1 MKEKFLKLLD
11 QDLWLEVTVDLGELS
26 NHYFDFNVKG
36 MWDLRD
42 QDWSFH
48 SIGIWINILECS
60 IKGCIYFG
68 LWTTNKL
75 GFLIFPN
82 GWMDLWI
89 WMIDLAGRD
98 AHVIFVFGN
107 LFVLL
112 LSYWIPA
119 TLFTLADVF
128 KPQIIYQYKVQEE
141 KSQVE
146 LNFAVM
152 YKLVSNVLTKQLLQI
167 LIGSELAWIF
177 RWKDINIT
185 WPLDQVPSVNM

>member
-1 MKEKFLKLLD
+1 M
-11 QDLWLEVTVDLGELS
+11 
-26 NHYFDFNVKG
+26 
-36 MWDLRD
+36 
-42 QDWSFH
+42 
-48 SIGIWINILECS
+48 
-60 IKGCIYFG
+60 
-68 LWTTNKL
+68 WTTNKL